1 MERSHNTHVEKML
14 KETSE
19 LLKKRE
25 TQDCQMQSPEYK
37 VCMDHGSTILFK
49 CCILF
54 QSRGF
59 NKDLFLHPGM
69 DLPM

>member
-37 VCMDHGSTILFK
+37 VCMDQRFSNQIIY
-49 CCILF
+49 CIVF

-59 NKDLFLHPGM
+59 NMDLFLHPGM
-69 DLPM
+69 DLPK